1 MQTNRKKLMLGVCM
15 GFILSILVVGL
26 TFQLDM
32 EQRVREAGLRTQM
45 AGNQMYPQ
53 ATSSHISYPYSN
65 IVSLTSDRSGV
76 LAVLSVLMLS
86 LLLSFAFYLAVKRMK
101 KER

>member
-32 EQRVREAGLRTQM
+32 EQRVREAGLTQM